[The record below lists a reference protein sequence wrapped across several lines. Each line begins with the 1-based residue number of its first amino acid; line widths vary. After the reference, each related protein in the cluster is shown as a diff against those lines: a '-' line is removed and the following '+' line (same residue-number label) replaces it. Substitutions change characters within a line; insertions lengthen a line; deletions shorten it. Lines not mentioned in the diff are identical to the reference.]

1 MKRGQVGSRILV
13 FDKKVLKLLE
23 GHGEEMMEIV
33 GIEDAGIKVAGVH
46 ETEVFHTGIE
56 VGIGHGARVLELTQD
71 GIVEAAEISV
81 GDDGTQCGLA
91 GICDVMYRSR
101 KPCKDVGFTVICQ
114 VSVEM
119 MTLAGSDGTFLGNEG
134 GAWTKESK
142 RTKDMAFAI
151 TELPHRW
158 YPMTMIFM
166 WVTLSRIKIRLLFL
180 SVLINEAQIF
190 FVRIKDFE
198 IDVLCWRYRMETM
211 PEEP

>member
-1 MKRGQVGSRILV
+1 
-13 FDKKVLKLLE
+13 
-23 GHGEEMMEIV
+23 MEV
-33 GIEDAGIKVAGVH
+33 SGIEDTWIEVAFFH
-46 ETEVFHTGIE
+46 ETEVFHAGFK
-56 VGIGHGARVLELTQD
+56 VRIGHRTWVLEFTQD
-71 GIVEAAEISV
+71 GIIKAAQITV
-81 GDDGTQCGLA
+81 RNDGTQCGLA
-91 GICDVMYRSR
+91 GICNVMYESR

-166 WVTLSRIKIRLLFL
+166 WVTLSRIKIRRLFL
-180 SVLINEAQIF
+180 YVLINEAQIF